1 MTSQTAFMGSLEE
14 FIGKHRHRQVTER
27 LDSVYGDLRERRT
40 PRNHASLEG
49 LRELTA
55 EGSWWDLVRGSR
67 RPFGS
72 EPGFRRPVLVVQ
84 ADSFNR
90 SRIGTVLCVPFTT
103 NLKLADAPGNVH
115 LDTAESGLRKESVIV
130 VSQVTCLDRIRL
142 VEKAGS
148 IEPESLREVEAG
160 IRLVLAL

>member
-1 MTSQTAFMGSLEE
+1 MTRGEIWWA
-14 FIGKHRHRQVTER
+14 
-27 LDSVYGDLRERRT
+27 DL
-40 PRNHASLEG
+40 G
-49 LRELTA
+49 
-55 EGSWWDLVRGSR
+55 V
-67 RPFGS
+67 PFGS

-115 LDTAESGLRKESVIV
+115 LDTAESDLRTESVVV
-130 VSQVTCLDRIRL
+130 VSQMTCVDRVRL
-142 VEKAGS
+142 VEKAGN
-148 IEPESLREVEAG
+148 IEPESFREVEAG

>member
-1 MTSQTAFMGSLEE
+1 MTRGEIWWA
-14 FIGKHRHRQVTER
+14 
-27 LDSVYGDLRERRT
+27 DL
-40 PRNHASLEG
+40 G
-49 LRELTA
+49 
-55 EGSWWDLVRGSR
+55 V
-67 RPFGS
+67 PFGS

-90 SRIGTVLCVPFTT
+90 SRIDTVLCVPCTT
-103 NLKLADAPGNVH
+103 NLRLADAPGNVH
-115 LDTAESGLRKESVIV
+115 LDTVESGLRKESVVV

-148 IEPESLREVEAG
+148 MEPASLREVEAG